1 VTGDSG
7 SPDPASGDGEGSAV
21 LSGDGEGT
29 STIRLLGVP
38 VAIWSRAHESG
49 AELIREFTLIAL
61 GDAPGGR
68 DLPQRLVS
76 LLRQMTASYGN
87 LGEAQTKALQQAA
100 LAGEETVDELVYEL
114 PPSAATAAVELA
126 LMLDECDEYCRAGK
140 HLLTLAAEPDVR
152 AFRWWFL
159 GEVRAQASGEP
170 PTPWAESLWALS
182 LD

>member
-1 VTGDSG
+1 MSGEGGGDVVSGDGGGDLVTGDEE
-7 SPDPASGDGEGSAV
+7 D
-21 LSGDGEGT
+21 T
-29 STIRLLGVP
+29 STIYLLGVP
-38 VAIWSRAHESG
+38 VAIWSKAQESG

-68 DLPQRLVS
+68 DLPQRLVT
-76 LLRQMTASYGN
+76 LVRQMTARYGSM
-87 LGEAQTKALQQAA
+87 GEAQTELLQRAA

-114 PPSAATAAVELA
+114 PPSAASAAVEIA
-126 LMLDECDEYCRAGK
+126 LMLDECDDYCKAGK
-140 HLLTLAAEPDVR
+140 HLLTLAAEPDVK

-182 LD
+182 LG